1 MPNQMCSL
9 SQSKIRGASAVWA
22 NQEGGREEERGV
34 PMSWVELWDRA
45 VRCQKCDAKQRDV
58 AEFSASDPIWF
69 CFFHG
74 PTRLDLTGAVSPRG

>member
-1 MPNQMCSL
+1 
-9 SQSKIRGASAVWA
+9 
-22 NQEGGREEERGV
+22 
-34 PMSWVELWDRA
+34 MSWVELWDRA